1 MVQINTLN
9 PSCGCEYGKTQHIVT
24 LIYLFYH
31 MLWLSNKPS
40 QYGWYEGKGRKV
52 LILPE
57 NNRYLQ
63 RTLNHELKFPGHKK
77 HKQLSL
83 VT

>member
-40 QYGWYEGKGRKV
+40 QCGSIRAD
-52 LILPE
+52 
-57 NNRYLQ
+57 
-63 RTLNHELKFPGHKK
+63 
-77 HKQLSL
+77 
-83 VT
+83 

>member
-40 QYGWYEGKGRKV
+40 QRYYLFPTRAA
-52 LILPE
+52 LPLDHPDILG
-57 NNRYLQ
+57 N
-63 RTLNHELKFPGHKK
+63 
-77 HKQLSL
+77 
-83 VT
+83 

>member
-40 QYGWYEGKGRKV
+40 QCGSVVQRKTYSTPIV
-52 LILPE
+52 QGNGGTHL
-57 NNRYLQ
+57 
-63 RTLNHELKFPGHKK
+63 FP
-77 HKQLSL
+77 
-83 VT
+83 